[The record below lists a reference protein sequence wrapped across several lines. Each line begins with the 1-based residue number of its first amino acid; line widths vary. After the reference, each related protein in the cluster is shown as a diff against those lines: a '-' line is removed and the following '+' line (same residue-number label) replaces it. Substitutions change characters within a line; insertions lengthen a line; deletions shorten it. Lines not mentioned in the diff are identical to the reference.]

1 MNGEVNVIVA
11 NSSFGMAI
19 DKPNVRYATH
29 AKLPTSVE
37 EYFQQCVYCSYSDKN
52 IFHKLFIGQDST
64 TDNHKAQYGNL
75 NDLIVMLEDPIVLP
89 QSHHDLLWGSSR
101 LFCLSNLL

>member
-52 IFHKLFIGQDST
+52 IFHKLFIVRT
-64 TDNHKAQYGNL
+64 AQQIIIKHSMATL
-75 NDLIVMLEDPIVLP
+75 MI
-89 QSHHDLLWGSSR
+89 
-101 LFCLSNLL
+101 

>member
-29 AKLPTSVE
+29 ANCPLVLKSTFNSVYIAVIQTK
-37 EYFQQCVYCSYSDKN
+37 YFPQAFYWS
-52 IFHKLFIGQDST
+52 GQH
-64 TDNHKAQYGNL
+64 N
-75 NDLIVMLEDPIVLP
+75 
-89 QSHHDLLWGSSR
+89 R
-101 LFCLSNLL
+101 